1 MHARRT
7 HDEGDGVKTI
17 WIIDGAYLLK
27 AAPGKF
33 DFLKLKREIERECG
47 EALAETYY
55 LNSVSAEP
63 HDAQDAFHNWLKVA
77 PPRGPQMHVQLYSL
91 KSMRVKCPNCGEAF
105 DRTVQKGVD
114 VGIATLILKL
124 AVQGHYER
132 LVLAAG
138 DGDLAD
144 AVSYVKGDLHKE
156 VWLCGYRE
164 TISADLQDYA
174 DRVLWLDERWDAIE
188 RTA

>member
-1 MHARRT
+1 MQRDT
-7 HDEGDGVKTI
+7 V

-33 DFLKLKREIERECG
+33 DFMKLKREIERECG
-47 EALAETYY
+47 AALSGTYY
-55 LNSVSAEP
+55 LNSVSTEP
-63 HDAQDAFHNWLKVA
+63 YDAQDAFHDWLQMA
-77 PPRGPQMHVQLYSL
+77 PPHGPNMHVQLYGL
-91 KSMRVKCPNCGEAF
+91 KSMRIKCPNCGGTF

-124 AVQGHYER
+124 AAQNRYER

-144 AVSYVKGDLHKE
+144 AVSYVKDDLHKE
-156 VWLCGYRE
+156 FWLCGYHD
-164 TISADLQDYA
+164 TISGDLQGYA
-174 DRVLWLDERWDAIE
+174 DRVLWLDDRWDAIK
-188 RTA
+188 RIA